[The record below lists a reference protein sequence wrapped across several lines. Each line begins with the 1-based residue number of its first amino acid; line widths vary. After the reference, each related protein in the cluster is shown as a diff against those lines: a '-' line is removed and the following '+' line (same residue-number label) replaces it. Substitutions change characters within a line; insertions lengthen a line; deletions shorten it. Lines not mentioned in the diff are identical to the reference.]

1 MTRRRAKAEAP
12 HPGAALLALA
22 GREEPNTGLGWGSF
36 IHRHHEPRT
45 WPQQLERVP
54 EALRAEAGDYLRGIA
69 ARMRAQLNMARA
81 AGFRTME
88 EWKAAR
94 AKR

>member
-1 MTRRRAKAEAP
+1 MTRRRRKVEPEPA
-12 HPGAALLALA
+12 GAALLALA
-22 GREEPNTGLGWGSF
+22 GRQEPNTGLGWGSF

-54 EALRAEAGDYLRGIA
+54 QELRAEAEEYLRGIA
-69 ARMRAQLNMARA
+69 ARMRCQLNMAKA
-81 AGFRTME
+81 SGFRTVE
-88 EWKAAR
+88 EWKAAK